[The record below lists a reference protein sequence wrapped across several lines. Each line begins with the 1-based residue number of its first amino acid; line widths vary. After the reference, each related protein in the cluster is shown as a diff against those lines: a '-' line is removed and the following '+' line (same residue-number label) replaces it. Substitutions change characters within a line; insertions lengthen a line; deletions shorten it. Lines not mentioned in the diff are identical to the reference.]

1 MKLDGKVAIVT
12 GGSRGLGRAIAEA
25 YADEGA
31 TVVCAARSCPAD
43 GPAAAAATKDRVT
56 FDHVDVSCPDSVGA
70 LMDRTREAHG
80 RIDIV
85 VANAG
90 VSRDATIVKLTAE
103 QWRETMDT
111 NLAGTFYAISS
122 AAKHMRPQGTGRI
135 ITVSSSMAMRPTRG
149 VAAYSAS
156 KAGIEAL
163 TRVAAVELGRH
174 GILVNC
180 IAPGFLNGGL
190 GDGVTGN
197 ADVWSVYHPHLAQ
210 RRPGELREAAH
221 AAVFLAGPDSTYVN
235 GAVIEVNGGMS
246 WA

>member
-1 MKLDGKVAIVT
+1 MKLNGKIAVIT
-12 GGSRGLGRAIAEA
+12 GGSRGLGLAIGEA
-25 YADEGA
+25 YRAEGA

-43 GPAAAAATKDRVT
+43 AASAGRSPSRLS
-56 FDHVDVSCPDSVGA
+56 FDQVDVSSSDSVRA
-70 LMDRTREAHG
+70 LMDRTCEKYG
-80 RIDIV
+80 RVDIL

-90 VSRDATIVKLTAE
+90 ISVDGTVVKLTAE
-103 QWRETMDT
+103 QWRQVMDT
-111 NLAGTFYAISS
+111 NLAGTFYSIS
-122 AAKHMRPQGTGRI
+122 AAAQHMRGQGGGRI
-135 ITVSSSMAMRPTRG
+135 ITVSSSMASRPVRG

-180 IAPGFLNGGL
+180 IAPGMLDGGL
-190 GDGVTGN
+190 GASLQGN
-197 ADVWSVYHPHLAQ
+197 AAVWPAYSARLAQ

-221 AAVFLAGPDSTYVN
+221 AAVFLASPDSSYVN

-246 WA
+246 WV

>member
-1 MKLDGKVAIVT
+1 VKLDGKVAIVT

-31 TVVCAARSCPAD
+31 TVVCAARSCPAASTA
-43 GPAAAAATKDRVT
+43 GEGAASRMV
-56 FDHVDVSCPDSVGA
+56 FDHVDVSRSESVRE
-70 LMDRTREAHG
+70 LMERTRAAHG

-90 VSRDATIVKLTAE
+90 ISRDGTIVKLTAE

-122 AAKHMRPQGTGRI
+122 AARHMRHQGAGRI

-190 GDGVTGN
+190 GDGVKSNT
-197 ADVWSVYHPHLAQ
+197 DVWSGYAPRLAQ
-210 RRPGELREAAH
+210 SRPGELREAAH